1 MYQKELVA
9 KNVAITQVNK
19 MRILRDLFV
28 KYIGN
33 EMNRIWYNPIKKG
46 KAIVKL
52 KVMVIFLA
60 SELKS
65 IHS

>member
-1 MYQKELVA
+1 
-9 KNVAITQVNK
+9 

-33 EMNRIWYNPIKKG
+33 EMSRIWYNPIKKG